1 MFAHCW
7 AKSAAIRGRYVV
19 PFRKRLMATIGVVAL
34 CLLAAACVTTPAEPY
49 AGRDPSNPS
58 VRVPAIG
65 YRSTIGRYTSQ
76 RPVEPAPWREQ
87 NERVTPAPK
96 Q

>member
-1 MFAHCW
+1 MFAHFQ
-7 AKSAAIRGRYVV
+7 AKSAALWGRRAVS
-19 PFRKRLMATIGVVAL
+19 FRTRLAPAIGVVAL
-34 CLLAAACVTTPAEPY
+34 CLLSAACVTTPHEPF
-49 AGRDPSNPS
+49 AGPDPSSPS
-58 VRVPAIG
+58 IRVPLTG

-87 NERVTPAPK
+87 NERITPAPK